1 MQRSAFSVIAVLG
14 LGAAFANADDAATK
28 KPYELVRELQVFQDQ
43 AALKRTGERAEQ
55 RERIAKVAEALRK
68 FDASVW
74 VEERNLRAAVIYV
87 LSGGDPRA
95 LRSLVD
101 SKEDLGDNDRLVKG
115 ALAYSERRDAEAAEL
130 LSGVDV
136 ESLDRS
142 VGGHVAL
149 VRASLAA
156 ESDQRKAF
164 ALLDRARVIAPGT
177 LVEEA
182 ALRRQAILAAKMGDL
197 DTFERL
203 SSQYF
208 RRFGASLFAG
218 SFEQQFAQ
226 EVVSK
231 AYPAQEK
238 RMAKLEEIIRSLEPE
253 VRINTCLALAEQGIS
268 RANVEVVR
276 FAARLAGIDAQ
287 SSSLDATRM
296 RLFEA
301 AALLVTDAYEEGS
314 RALWTIDRAK
324 LGVREEALLNAAF
337 AVSREIARPPSMAT
351 WARQKPGTP
360 EASATENADAAA
372 DKANE
377 ITESRVVS
385 DAQQALERVDELLK
399 EASR

>member
-1 MQRSAFSVIAVLG
+1 MQRALLG
-14 LGAAFANADDAATK
+14 TITVFGIGAAIANADDAVGK

-55 RERIAKVAEALRK
+55 RDRIAKVSEALSK

-101 SKEDLGDNDRLVKG
+101 AKEDLGDNDRLVKG

-182 ALRRQAILAAKMGDL
+182 ALRRQAILAAKINEL

-208 RRFGASLFAG
+208 RRFGTSLFAG

-226 EVVSK
+226 EVVSH
-231 AYPAQEK
+231 AYPAHEK
-238 RMAKLEEIIRSLEPE
+238 RMATLEAIIRGLEPE
-253 VRINTCLALAEQGIS
+253 VRTNACLALAEQGIS
-268 RANVEVVR
+268 RANVGIVR
-276 FAARLAGIDAQ
+276 LAARLAGIDAQ
-287 SSSLDATRM
+287 SSPLDATRM

-314 RALWTIDRAK
+314 RTLWTIDRAK

-351 WARQKPGTP
+351 VARQTP
-360 EASATENADAAA
+360 STPDAAAEKTDDPA
-372 DKANE
+372 DKAND
-377 ITESRVVS
+377 IVESRVVS
-385 DAQQALERVDELLK
+385 DAKQALERVDELLN

>member
-1 MQRSAFSVIAVLG
+1 MHRGALCIIAVLG
-14 LGAAFANADDAATK
+14 LSAAAVRAEDTANK

-43 AALKRTGERAEQ
+43 AALKSTGERAEQ
-55 RERIAKVAEALRK
+55 RERIAKVAEALTK

-74 VEERNLRAAVIYV
+74 AEERNLRGAVIYV
-87 LSGGDPRA
+87 LSGGNPHV
-95 LRSLVD
+95 LRSLID
-101 SKEDLGDNDRLVKG
+101 AKEDLGGSDRLVKG

-182 ALRRQAILAAKMGDL
+182 ALRRQAIIAAKMNEL
-197 DTFERL
+197 DVFERL

-208 RRFGASLFAG
+208 RRFGNSLFAG
-218 SFEQQFAQ
+218 SFEQQFAR
-226 EVVSK
+226 EIVSN
-231 AYPAQEK
+231 AYPANEK
-238 RMAKLEEIIRSLEPE
+238 RMANLEAMVASLTPD
-253 VRINTCLALAEQGIS
+253 VRTDTCLALAEEGIS
-268 RANVEVVR
+268 KANVEIVR
-276 FAARLAGIDAQ
+276 FAARLARIDAN
-287 SSSLDATRM
+287 SSPLDATRM

-314 RALWTIDRAK
+314 RALWTIDRSK

-337 AVSREIARPPSMAT
+337 AVAKEIARPPSMAQM
-351 WARQKPGTP
+351 AKQTP
-360 EASATENADAAA
+360 ATGDANTIA
-372 DKANE
+372 
-377 ITESRVVS
+377 ESSVIS
-385 DAQQALERVDELLK
+385 DAKQALERVDGLLN

>member
-1 MQRSAFSVIAVLG
+1 MQRVVLGTIAVFG
-14 LGAAFANADDAATK
+14 LGAAIANADDAAAK

-55 RERIAKVAEALRK
+55 RDRIAKVSEALSK

-87 LSGGDPRA
+87 LSGGDPRV

-101 SKEDLGDNDRLVKG
+101 AKEDLGDNDRLVKG

-182 ALRRQAILAAKMGDL
+182 ALRRQAILAAKINEL

-208 RRFGASLFAG
+208 RRFGTSLFAG

-226 EVVSK
+226 EVVSH
-231 AYPAQEK
+231 AYPAHEK
-238 RMAKLEEIIRSLEPE
+238 RMATLEAIIRGLEPE
-253 VRINTCLALAEQGIS
+253 VRTNACLALAEQGIS
-268 RANVEVVR
+268 RANVGIVR

-287 SSSLDATRM
+287 SSPLDATRM

-314 RALWTIDRAK
+314 RTLWTIDRAK

-351 WARQKPGTP
+351 VARQTP
-360 EASATENADAAA
+360 SMSDAAAAENTDDPA
-372 DKANE
+372 DKAND
-377 ITESRVVS
+377 IVESRVVS
-385 DAQQALERVDELLK
+385 DAKQALERVDELLN

>member
-1 MQRSAFSVIAVLG
+1 MQRAALGIIAVFG
-14 LGAAFANADDAATK
+14 LGAAIADADDAATK
-28 KPYELVRELQVFQDQ
+28 KPYELVRELQAFQDQ

-55 RERIAKVAEALRK
+55 RDRIAKVAEELRK

-101 SKEDLGDNDRLVKG
+101 SKEDLGDNDKLVKG

-182 ALRRQAILAAKMGDL
+182 ALRRQAILAAKINEL

-208 RRFGASLFAG
+208 RRFNTSLFAG

-231 AYPAQEK
+231 AYTAQEK
-238 RMAKLEEIIRSLEPE
+238 RMAKLEEIIRSVEPE
-253 VRINTCLALAEQGIS
+253 VRINTCLALAEQGIL
-268 RANVEVVR
+268 RANVEIVR

-287 SSSLDATRM
+287 SSPLDATRM

-301 AALLVTDAYEEGS
+301 AALLVTEAYEDGS

-351 WARQKPGTP
+351 VSRQKPG
-360 EASATENADAAA
+360 AADATTADTDGGAA
-372 DKANE
+372 DKGSE
-377 ITESRVVS
+377 IAQSRVVS

-399 EASR
+399 ETSR